1 MSDDYFDLEKIM
13 SNTSEKV
20 DEELDRLNN
29 EVYRLTKGTASVM
42 LQPITDDEARI
53 FFDGD
58 EQDETYRILLTYKI
72 PKTESTVI
80 PKTES
85 TVRNIFAAISYTE
98 FYPAYIKPLKLKNC
112 DVVKCNNEKDLRKIL
127 RKIVNDDTV
136 IRSVRN
142 AIRILKENKEKK

>member
-20 DEELDRLNN
+20 DKELDRLNN

-58 EQDETYRILLTYKI
+58 EQDETYRILLTYK
-72 PKTESTVI
+72 I

>member
-1 MSDDYFDLEKIM
+1 MADDYFDLEKIM
-13 SNTSEKV
+13 STTSDKV
-20 DEELDRLNN
+20 DDELDRLNN
-29 EVYRLTKGTASVM
+29 EVCRLTKGTASVM

-58 EQDETYRILLTYKI
+58 EQDESYYILLKYKN
-72 PKTESTVI
+72 T
-80 PKTES
+80 KTES

-98 FYPAYIKPLKLKNC
+98 IYPAYVKPLKLENC

-127 RKIVNDDTV
+127 KKIVNDDTV

-142 AIRILKENKEKK
+142 AIRILEEKKDKK

>member
-1 MSDDYFDLEKIM
+1 MADDYFDLEKIM
-13 SNTSEKV
+13 STTSDKV
-20 DEELDRLNN
+20 DDELDRLNN
-29 EVYRLTKGTASVM
+29 EVCRLTKGTASVM

-53 FFDGD
+53 FFGGD
-58 EQDETYRILLTYKI
+58 EQDESYRILLTYRN
-72 PKTESTVI
+72 

-98 FYPAYIKPLKLKNC
+98 FYPAYVKPLKLENC

-142 AIRILKENKEKK
+142 AIRILNEKKDKK

>member
-1 MSDDYFDLEKIM
+1 MADDYFDLEKIM
-13 SNTSEKV
+13 STTSEKV
-20 DEELDRLNN
+20 DDELDRLNN
-29 EVYRLTKGTASVM
+29 EVCRLTKGTASVM
-42 LQPITDDEARI
+42 LQPISDDEARI
-53 FFDGD
+53 FFGGD
-58 EQDETYRILLTYKI
+58 EQDESYRILLTYRN
-72 PKTESTVI
+72 

-98 FYPAYIKPLKLKNC
+98 FYPAYIKPLKLENC

-142 AIRILKENKEKK
+142 AIRILKEKKDKN

>member
-1 MSDDYFDLEKIM
+1 MADDYFDLEKIM
-13 SNTSEKV
+13 STTSDKV
-20 DEELDRLNN
+20 DDELDRLNN
-29 EVYRLTKGTASVM
+29 EVCRLTKGTASVM

-53 FFDGD
+53 FFGGD
-58 EQDETYRILLTYKI
+58 EQDESYRILLTYRN
-72 PKTESTVI
+72 

-98 FYPAYIKPLKLKNC
+98 FYPAYVKPLKLENC
-112 DVVKCNNEKDLRKIL
+112 DVVKCNNEKDLRKII

-142 AIRILKENKEKK
+142 AIRILNEKKDKK

>member
-1 MSDDYFDLEKIM
+1 MADDYFDLEKIM
-13 SNTSEKV
+13 STTSEKV

-29 EVYRLTKGTASVM
+29 EVCRLTKGTASIM

-58 EQDETYRILLTYKI
+58 EQDESYRILLTYKI
-72 PKTESTVI
+72 PKTA
-80 PKTES
+80 S

-98 FYPAYIKPLKLKNC
+98 FYPAYIKPLKLENC
-112 DVVKCNNEKDLRKIL
+112 DLVKCNNEKDLRKIL

-142 AIRILKENKEKK
+142 AIRILEENKEKK

>member
-1 MSDDYFDLEKIM
+1 MADDYFDLEKIM
-13 SNTSEKV
+13 STTSEKV
-20 DEELDRLNN
+20 DDELDRLNN
-29 EVYRLTKGTASVM
+29 EVCRLTKGTASVM

-53 FFDGD
+53 FFGGD
-58 EQDETYRILLTYKI
+58 EQDESYRLLLTYKN
-72 PKTESTVI
+72 

-98 FYPAYIKPLKLKNC
+98 FYPAYVKPLKLENC
-112 DVVKCNNEKDLRKIL
+112 DVVKCNNEKDLRKII

-142 AIRILKENKEKK
+142 AIRILNEKKDKK

>member
-1 MSDDYFDLEKIM
+1 MADDYFDLEKIM
-13 SNTSEKV
+13 STTSDKV
-20 DEELDRLNN
+20 DNELDRLNN
-29 EVYRLTKGTASVM
+29 EVCRLTKGTASVM

-58 EQDETYRILLTYKI
+58 EQDESYYILLKYQNT
-72 PKTESTVI
+72 KTN
-80 PKTES
+80 S

-98 FYPAYIKPLKLKNC
+98 FYPAYIKPLKLENC

-127 RKIVNDDTV
+127 RNIVNDDTV

-142 AIRILKENKEKK
+142 AIRILEEKKDKK